1 MVETGSAGFESDF
14 RKKVEFQTPLGC
26 IGQLENITLWCFPG
40 IVRLFRDNGREIS
53 CRRRLR
59 VIPGWIS
66 KRATIKLRN
75 KIALSPEERAA
86 WAWPTKHIVAEGV
99 YVFISGRH
107 PELDAAVRE
116 IGGKA
121 TRGLKTSILSAAV
134 AEVSLTHP
142 RCGRWIWIFR
152 VRRPSKGFLCSKP
165 RAAEPA
171 LWRSP

>member
-99 YVFISGRH
+99 DVFISGRH
-107 PELDAAVRE
+107 PEPDAAVRE

-121 TRGLKTSILSAAV
+121 TRGAQNVHSVSSRRRSLSNSSSVRTLDLDFSSSATI
-134 AEVSLTHP
+134 ERVSL
-142 RCGRWIWIFR
+142 F
-152 VRRPSKGFLCSKP
+152 K
-165 RAAEPA
+165 AAS
-171 LWRSP
+171 R